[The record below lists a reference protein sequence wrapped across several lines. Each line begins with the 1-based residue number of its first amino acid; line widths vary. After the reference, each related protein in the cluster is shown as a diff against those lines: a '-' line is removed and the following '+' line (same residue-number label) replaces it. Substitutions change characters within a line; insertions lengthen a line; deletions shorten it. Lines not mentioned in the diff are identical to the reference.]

1 MMSLRKINGVFALLI
16 ILLLLAHAV
25 LSVLLFFGLIKFT
38 PNIIITGVL
47 LVVPLVGHII
57 VSLYLHFK
65 NVNKSVKRYPK
76 LTSETSLQ
84 FISGLAI
91 IVFVI
96 LHILTNMMLPVYI
109 YSGFYF
115 KLMHFLIDIFLFISI
130 AAHLRVSMPRFLV
143 SIGFLKGKGAYKKF
157 KYRFN
162 IFNYIWLA
170 IAILAEVVCYCVL
183 M

>member
-1 MMSLRKINGVFALLI
+1 MVSLRKINTIFVLLI

-25 LSVLLFFGLIKFT
+25 LSVLLFYGLIKFT
-38 PNIIITGVL
+38 PSIIITGQL

-57 VSLYLHFK
+57 LSLYLYHK
-65 NVNKSVKRYPK
+65 KVNKSVKRYPK

-84 FISGLAI
+84 MISGLAI

-96 LHILTNMMLPVYI
+96 LHILANMMLPVHI

-130 AAHLRVSMPRFLV
+130 AAHLRVSIPRFLV
-143 SIGFLKGKGAYKKF
+143 SLGFLKGKGAYKKF

-170 IAILAEVVCYCVL
+170 IAIFAEVVCYCIL